1 MSEKDTHFHFIFYL
15 WKTNDK
21 GWFTGLI
28 NPGRKMT
35 HCLTKIVCFTKRAM
49 YGRKISLFH

>member
-1 MSEKDTHFHFIFYL
+1 MAEKDSHFHFICYL

-21 GWFTGLI
+21 SWFTGLI
-28 NPGRKMT
+28 NPGRIMT
-35 HCLTKIVCFTKRAM
+35 ISLTKIVLFTRRAM